1 MLIICSSASTD
12 ENRFARTSLS
22 EEESRLLSMFVTN
35 STSPEQQSGHT
46 RVDPQPEICQM
57 NFRQLY
63 TLLGQYPVFWKNC
76 TQCLH
81 WFYHSVDVLGVLSGY
96 TNCGFLVDKK
106 FGGKF
111 GY

>member
-22 EEESRLLSMFVTN
+22 EEESGLLSMFVTN

-63 TLLGQYPVFWKNC
+63 TLLGQYPVFFGKTALSVFTGFITVLTFWGYYLDIQIVDFWWK
-76 TQCLH
+76 
-81 WFYHSVDVLGVLSGY
+81 
-96 TNCGFLVDKK
+96 KI
-106 FGGKF
+106 GGKF